1 MRQVLQ
7 LLARVPDAHVTADG
21 YRLERGDAQHVAD
34 WYAPEIKLL
43 GYEF

>member
-1 MRQVLQ
+1 MLPDAKTQSRPG
-7 LLARVPDAHVTADG
+7 RVP
-21 YRLERGDAQHVAD
+21 YRDYYDEDTRRIVAD